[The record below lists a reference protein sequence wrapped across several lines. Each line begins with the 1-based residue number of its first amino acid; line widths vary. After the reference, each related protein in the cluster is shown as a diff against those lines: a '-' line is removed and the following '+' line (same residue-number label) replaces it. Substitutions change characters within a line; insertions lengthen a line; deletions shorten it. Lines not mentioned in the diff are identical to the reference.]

1 MKTKVD
7 TETYGICPK
16 LQRQIHNAKFFL
28 KEQKAIPMKML
39 WTSRQNFWPK

>member
-16 LQRQIHNAKFFL
+16 LQRQIHNPKFFL
-28 KEQKAIPMKML
+28 KEKQF
-39 WTSRQNFWPK
+39 Q